1 MAIFTLRLIAALPL
15 LLTLPAARA
24 GQADEAV
31 SRAARQ
37 WLEQQ
42 ALAQSLQQVSI
53 QLQLLPP
60 RDPPPPCPTP
70 PDAQPLDTRTPAR
83 LRFAL
88 RCSDGWSRVYGVR
101 ATLSARVPLARRDL
115 AAGETLS
122 TADLE
127 WGRATLTELDVVTQ
141 PQQADGL
148 QARAPLRR
156 GQPLPQKRLEAPRL
170 VRRGERVDIVAQD
183 AGVEVRAP
191 GEALDDGRKGETIRV
206 RNRSSGKLVRGQ
218 VVGAAEVV
226 AEATIAGP

>member
-1 MAIFTLRLIAALPL
+1 MAIFTPRFIAALSL
-15 LLTLPAARA
+15 LLALPAARA
-24 GQADEAV
+24 DQADDAV

-42 ALAQSLQQVSI
+42 ARAQSLQQVNI

-60 RDPPPPCPTP
+60 RDPPPPCSTP

-88 RCSDGWSRVYGVR
+88 RCPDGWSSVYGVR

-115 AAGETLS
+115 AAGETL
-122 TADLE
+122 TVADLE
-127 WGRATLTELDVVTQ
+127 WGRATLADLDVVTQ

-148 QARAPLRR
+148 QARTPLRR

-191 GEALDDGRKGETIRV
+191 GQALDDGRKGETIRV

-226 AEATIAGP
+226 AEATIARP